1 MYDPDMIAA
10 STLGNPWCRGR
21 NFMGLMSCK
30 QIDAKRSTL
39 KCQHYTSYFTHL
51 KIERQETVTAKHQ
64 KRVTSDQRYVT
75 AKHPKR
81 VASDQRHVAA

>member
-51 KIERQETVTAKHQ
+51 KIERQETVTAKHP
-64 KRVTSDQRYVT
+64 KRVTSDQRHVT
-75 AKHPKR
+75 A
-81 VASDQRHVAA
+81 

>member
-1 MYDPDMIAA
+1 MYDPNMITA
-10 STLGNPWCRGR
+10 SILGTQGVRGR
-21 NFMGLMSCK
+21 NFMGSMFGE
-30 QIDAKRSTL
+30 QIDVKLSTL
-39 KCQHYTSYFTHL
+39 KCQHYTPYFTHL